1 MKISRNVS
9 LDLTMLFHLHNF
21 IVFSFDNH
29 FIILEG
35 MIYRQLIRNDASNDF
50 SKSCVCFMS
59 FIIQFIFFSKA
70 HQRVK
75 QFSLE
80 ALKIKILQ
88 KNGNV
93 FILYCHES
101 VWKRFEVKKETK
113 WNSFLGGNTFLS
125 TDAIRAFKNWQSIGE
140 KKNEA
145 FLMEVSE
152 ISSKLVWVFCFC

>member
-1 MKISRNVS
+1 MLSLEFDKLTETPQISVVGFVSFKNIKNNFRELSIEMKISRNVS
-9 LDLTMLFHLHNF
+9 LDLTMLFHPHNF

-59 FIIQFIFFSKA
+59 LIIQFIFFSKA

-93 FILYCHES
+93 FITALP
-101 VWKRFEVKKETK
+101 
-113 WNSFLGGNTFLS
+113 
-125 TDAIRAFKNWQSIGE
+125 
-140 KKNEA
+140 
-145 FLMEVSE
+145 
-152 ISSKLVWVFCFC
+152 